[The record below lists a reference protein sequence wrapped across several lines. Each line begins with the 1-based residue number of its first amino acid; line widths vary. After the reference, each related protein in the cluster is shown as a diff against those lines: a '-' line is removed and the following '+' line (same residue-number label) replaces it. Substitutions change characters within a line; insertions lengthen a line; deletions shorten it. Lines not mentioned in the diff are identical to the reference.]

1 MVYAILAGSTR
12 QMPSVM
18 QRLEAAFEL
27 GGSGRL
33 LPMEGIR
40 GIAVGLVFLQHYG
53 MQFVSTSDVS
63 GATWHIAKFFSGAG
77 NRGVELFFVLSGYLI
92 YKILLT
98 RDPKFSSFV
107 ARRAQRLYPA
117 FLVALLIGI
126 ALDPFRSSP
135 AIPSDFVGAV
145 LYLAANAAF
154 LPGLFPIEALF
165 AVNWSLSYEWW
176 FYISAILI
184 VGTLGFKTLPAK
196 VRIVCVFALAAA
208 LVILSALGFEG
219 APVRGLCLF
228 AGILL
233 VEFERLPLKAPGQM
247 IGVAA
252 PLLALLAS
260 EILRLPSWATA
271 AVLFFGF
278 LTFVWAALAGG
289 RTTDAFLCNRWLRW
303 FGNMSYSYYLVHAFA
318 VVITCHVVLPRLPE
332 GWANLA
338 FWVGLA
344 PVFFVSV
351 VGGALLYLFVEK
363 PVSLQNKFS
372 FRLKRAA

>member
-1 MVYAILAGSTR
+1 
-12 QMPSVM
+12 MPQIM

-27 GGSGRL
+27 GGSSRL
-33 LPMEGIR
+33 LPMEGVR

-53 MQFVSTSDVS
+53 MQFVSSSDVS
-63 GATWHIAKFFSGAG
+63 GVTWHIAKFFSGAG

-107 ARRAQRLYPA
+107 GRRAQRLYPA

-126 ALDPFRSSP
+126 ALDPFRSTP
-135 AIPSDFVGAV
+135 AIPSDFTGAAV
-145 LYLAANAAF
+145 YLAANVAF

-184 VGTLGFKTLPAK
+184 VGYMGFKSLPATT
-196 VRIVCVFALAAA
+196 RIVCVFATAAA
-208 LVILSALGFEG
+208 LVALSALGFEG

-233 VEFERLPLKAPGQM
+233 VEFERLPIKAPGQ
-247 IGVAA
+247 ITGIAA
-252 PLLALLAS
+252 PVLALLVS
-260 EILRLPSWATA
+260 EGLRLPSWATA

-278 LTFVWAALAGG
+278 LAFAWAALAGG
-289 RTTDAFLCNRWLRW
+289 RATDAILCNRWLRW

-318 VVITCHVVLPRLPE
+318 VVIACHVVLPRLPE
-332 GWANLA
+332 GWANFA
-338 FWVGLA
+338 FWIGLA
-344 PVFFVSV
+344 PVFLISV
-351 VGGALLYLFVEK
+351 IAGAVLFLFVEK
-363 PVSLQNKFS
+363 PISLQSKFS
-372 FRLKRAA
+372 FRLKRAT